1 MTSELALEY
10 IKRRTAELCY
20 NDSYSIRLRHF
31 VLQPFEKRSIDAH
44 NQFFVLLEPY
54 CDLRIQSSSSVFDLS
69 EDLTNELQY
78 EHRGD
83 ILLTNLSAQ
92 IIHTRMIQV
101 IPQICTPCP

>member
-1 MTSELALEY
+1 MTPELALEY
-10 IKRRTAELCY
+10 IKRRTTELCY
-20 NDSYSIRLRHF
+20 GDCYSIRLRHF
-31 VLQPFEKRSIDAH
+31 VLQPFERRSVDAH

-54 CDLRIQSSSSVFDLS
+54 CDLRIKSSSSVFDLS
-69 EDLTNELQY
+69 EDLANELQY

-101 IPQICTPCP
+101 IPQNAAPCP